1 MATWQEVELMCPAQ
15 DTVGWTDEDEKFHPP
30 TFRWHTKLVALR
42 DDGTHFYVGIT
53 LPNDSTVQGVLLRV
67 ESAIAS
73 LSTFKDCE
81 CKVDDPCEMHKKVAE
96 WESGGTGNAN

>member
-1 MATWQEVELMCPAQ
+1 MAAWQQIELMRPAQ
-15 DTVGWTDEDEKFHPP
+15 DTVGWTDENGKFNPP

-53 LPNDSTVQGVLLRV
+53 LSKDSTVQEALLSV

-81 CKVDDPCEMHKKVAE
+81 CKVDDPCEMHEKVAE
-96 WESGGTGNAN
+96 WTGGTNAT